1 MQTEN
6 RNIFSERRVSL
17 VDEQE
22 FAQSCAQRQAGWHS
36 IRTPSSTP
44 SLSLDSRFILSNQ
57 KPEGH
62 ALHVS
67 TLVSNALILLELQEN
82 YYMKIRYYLQSQEG
96 STVHKACFTRSIL
109 TASAEHLNL
118 KNGHGE
124 GHPVWGD
131 PSGPLA
137 VTRVLWGP
145 SPSPPLPPPSFCPHR
160 GSCQDG
166 PSLMPSLGKDPAGTQ
181 HVRSVSCPAL
191 MVASLP
197 GLAGLWVSGS
207 CSLHDPAALPPSQH
221 CSRGPASGPAR
232 EWAHGG

>member
-62 ALHVS
+62 AVHVS

-118 KNGHGE
+118 KNGGADVRVEGNKTLGSPASSPVCWGE
-124 GHPVWGD
+124 RTEGWD
-131 PSGPLA
+131 ERRSG
-137 VTRVLWGP
+137 
-145 SPSPPLPPPSFCPHR
+145 SFLR
-160 GSCQDG
+160 EQGRN
-166 PSLMPSLGKDPAGTQ
+166 T
-181 HVRSVSCPAL
+181 VSHS
-191 MVASLP
+191 SLP
-197 GLAGLWVSGS
+197 KADLGDS
-207 CSLHDPAALPPSQH
+207 
-221 CSRGPASGPAR
+221 
-232 EWAHGG
+232 